1 MNHGR
6 ADDHRVP
13 FAGRIDWD
21 ATIMETQKIGYD
33 RVLMFEVA
41 DTGDP
46 IEVLK
51 RTAKAREPIEHMFV
65 AF

>member
-1 MNHGR
+1 M
-6 ADDHRVP
+6 
-13 FAGRIDWD
+13 
-21 ATIMETQKIGYD
+21 METQKIGYD
-33 RVLMFEVA
+33 GVLMFEVA

-51 RTAKAREPIEHMFV
+51 RTVKARERLEHMFV